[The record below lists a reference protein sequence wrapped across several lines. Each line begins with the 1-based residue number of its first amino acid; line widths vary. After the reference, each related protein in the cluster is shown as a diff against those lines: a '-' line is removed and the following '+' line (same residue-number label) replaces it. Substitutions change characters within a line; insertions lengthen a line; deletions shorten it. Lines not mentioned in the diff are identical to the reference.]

1 MEKFSLKWNDFQP
14 NVTKSFKRLRYEEDY
29 SDVTLIGDDYQPLRA
44 HKVVLSSCSEYFKN
58 ILFNSR
64 KFSNPVLCMEGLTKG
79 DLTNVL
85 DYVYNGEIQIL
96 QDGLDRFMTIAE
108 RLKLEGLN
116 GQESG
121 DQVDQTAETT
131 EERYHRGL
139 CEVSVQREGVNPS
152 SMEGVNDLRDHIS
165 VESLLKKA
173 LNSKNNQHKDPN
185 VNPKMQLKTEVREN
199 EIFFIESQNISGQ
212 EVNKKLDELYTTEF
226 DSHNLVM
233 YHCNFCSKNSKKKGH
248 MREHV
253 EIHVEGLQFRCN
265 SCDKSY
271 KTRNTLRSHT
281 REHVKAR
288 SHNANKSHNDREE
301 GFSDHE

>member
-1 MEKFSLKWNDFQP
+1 METFSLKWNDFQP

-64 KFSNPVLCMEGLTKG
+64 KFPNPVLCMEGLTKG

-121 DQVDQTAETT
+121 DQVDET
-131 EERYHRGL
+131 EET
-139 CEVSVQREGVNPS
+139 
-152 SMEGVNDLRDHIS
+152 ME
-165 VESLLKKA
+165 ESLVKEA
-173 LNSKNNQHKDPN
+173 LYSKDNQDQN
-185 VNPKMQLKTEVREN
+185 ISPKRQLQEVQEN
-199 EIFFIESQNISGQ
+199 EMFFFQSQSISGQ
-212 EVNKKLDELYTTEF
+212 EVNEKLDELITSEF
-226 DSHNLVM
+226 DSLNSLMH
-233 YHCNFCSKNSKKKGH
+233 HCNFCSKSSKKKGH

-253 EIHVEGLQFRCN
+253 EIHVEGLQFQCN

-271 KTRNTLRSHT
+271 KTRNTLRSHV

-288 SHNANKSHNDREE
+288 SHHAKKSHGDREE
-301 GFSDHE
+301 GFTDHE